1 MTFGSRQL
9 DQSQRFGDDRMKKIV
24 PHVLSAR
31 AKGRG
36 GVNVSHNKNTAET
49 SVERMPVPQTV
60 VLPMQQHIGAPCVP
74 TVKVGDTVA
83 VGQVVGDSDKFVSA
97 PIHATISGTVKAV
110 GDVKLANGIITK
122 GVTIESDGE
131 MRLFEGVKP
140 PVVTNREEFIK
151 AVRASGLVGLG
162 GAGFPTH
169 VKLNY
174 PEDKNVDTL
183 VVNAAECE
191 PYITVDYRECVE
203 NSKNVMSG
211 VMLLKKF
218 LGFKEVVIA
227 VEDNKPKAI
236 ELFQKLIDE
245 NGDSSIKLMA
255 LKSRYP
261 QGAEKMMVLSATGRR
276 VPPGKLP
283 ADVGCV
289 VMNVASVAFIARY
302 LETGKPLISRSITVD
317 GSAIKTPKNLRVPIG
332 VNIQDIIDQCG
343 GFKEEPRKILSGGPM
358 MGIAICST
366 DAPICKQNNAVLA
379 FADKKGVVKPERA
392 CIRCGR
398 CVEVCP
404 MGLMPTLIER
414 FAKVKDKD
422 GLEKSGI
429 TVCMECGSCAY
440 ACPSGRPLVQYMRLA
455 KQVLREESSK

>member
-1 MTFGSRQL
+1 
-9 DQSQRFGDDRMKKIV
+9 MKKTI
-24 PHVLSAR
+24 PGIIFAR

-36 GVNVSHNKNTAET
+36 GVNVAHNKHTAEMP
-49 SVERMPVPQTV
+49 VERMPVPNTV
-60 VLPMQQHIGAPCVP
+60 VLPMQQHIGAPCTP
-74 TVKVGDTVA
+74 TVKVGDTVS
-83 VGQVVGDSDKFVSA
+83 VGQVIGDSDKFVSA
-97 PIHATISGTVKAV
+97 PIHATISGVVKAV

-131 MRLFEGVKP
+131 MRLYEGVKP
-140 PVVTNREEFIK
+140 PVVTNREELLK

-174 PEDKNVDTL
+174 PADKNVDTL

-191 PYITVDYRECVE
+191 PFITVDYRECVE
-203 NSKNVMSG
+203 NSKNVING
-211 VMLLKKF
+211 VFTLKKL

-236 ELFQKLIDE
+236 EIFQKLIDE
-245 NGDSSIKLMA
+245 KHDNSIKIMA
-255 LKSRYP
+255 LNSRYP

-289 VMNVASVAFIARY
+289 VMNVASVAFIERY

-332 VNIQDIIDQCG
+332 INIQDIIDYCG
-343 GFKEEPRKILSGGPM
+343 GFKEEPRKIICGGPM
-358 MGIAICST
+358 MGVAICDT
-366 DAPICKQNNAVLA
+366 NAPICKQNNAVLA
-379 FADKKGVVKPERA
+379 FADRKDAIKPERD

-414 FAKVKDKD
+414 FAKIRDKE
-422 GLEKSGI
+422 GLERSFVS
-429 TVCMECGSCAY
+429 VCMECGSCAY

-455 KQVLREESSK
+455 KQVLREESAK

>member
-1 MTFGSRQL
+1 
-9 DQSQRFGDDRMKKIV
+9 MKKTV
-24 PHVLSAR
+24 PGVIFAR

-36 GVNVSHNKNTAET
+36 GVNVAHNKHTAEMP
-49 SVERMPVPQTV
+49 VERMPVPDRV
-60 VLPMQQHIGAPCVP
+60 VLPMQQHIGAPCTPV
-74 TVKVGDTVA
+74 VKVGDTVS
-83 VGQVVGDSDKFVSA
+83 VGQLVGDSDKFVSA
-97 PIHATISGTVKAV
+97 PIHATVSGTVKAV

-131 MRLFEGVKP
+131 MRLYEGIKP
-140 PVVTNREEFIK
+140 PTVTNREELLK

-183 VVNAAECE
+183 IVNAAECE
-191 PYITVDYRECVE
+191 PFITVDYRECIE
-203 NSKNVMSG
+203 NSRNVING
-211 VMLLKKF
+211 VFTLKKY
-218 LGFKEVVIA
+218 LGFSQVIIA

-236 ELFQKLIDE
+236 EIFRKLIDE
-245 NGDSSIKLMA
+245 SNDPSIKIMA
-255 LKSRYP
+255 LRSRYP

-289 VMNVASVAFIARY
+289 VMNVASVAFIERY
-302 LETGKPLISRSITVD
+302 LETGKPLISRSLTVD
-317 GSAIKTPKNLRVPIG
+317 GSAVRTPKNLRVPIG
-332 VNIQDIIDQCG
+332 INIQDVIDYCG
-343 GFKEEPRKILSGGPM
+343 GFKEEPRKIICGGPM
-358 MGIAICST
+358 MGIAVCGT
-366 DAPICKQNNAVLA
+366 DAPVCKQNNAVLA
-379 FADKKGVVKPERA
+379 FADRKDTVKPERD

-404 MGLMPTLIER
+404 MSLMPTLIER
-414 FAKVKDKD
+414 FAKVRDKD
-422 GLEKSGI
+422 GLERSFVS
-429 TVCMECGSCAY
+429 VCMECGSCSY

-455 KQVLREESSK
+455 KQVLREESAK